1 MVHTDRDPKDSDDKG
16 AAYTPSLPSTHRV
29 DGGQL
34 FFPLGKRWPEATDC
48 VLPYAAY
55 LVLAVRCDDPRSPCR
70 MRLKLGCEFKSSDF
84 PALSLMSESLVK
96 NKPEKPGPLLP
107 SDTQFPQ
114 DSVKVTGLV
123 WLPS

>member
-96 NKPEKPGPLLP
+96 KQARETRATLAFRHTVP
-107 SDTQFPQ
+107 
-114 DSVKVTGLV
+114 TGQCESHRSSLA
-123 WLPS
+123 S